1 MFNLFG
7 KKKTL
12 LTPEEQSL
20 IVLAIQEAEKNTSG
34 EIRVFVESR
43 CSYMDAMDRASEIFH
58 KLNMTKTEN
67 RNGVL
72 IYVAIEDHQLALYG
86 DEGIWKKTSHTDF
99 WFKEFDIAKKYFQ
112 KGKIAEGIAEV
123 AKHIGLTLAQHFPY
137 NKKTDKNE
145 LPDDIVF
152 GK

>member
-12 LTPEEQSL
+12 LSPDEQNL

-34 EIRVFVESR
+34 EIRVFIESR
-43 CSYMDAMDRASEIFH
+43 CSYIDAMDRASEIFH
-58 KLNMTKTEN
+58 KLNMTETKN

-72 IYVAIEDHQLALYG
+72 IYVALEDHQLALYG
-86 DEGIWKKTSHTDF
+86 DEGIWKKTNHTDF
-99 WFKEFDIAKKYFQ
+99 WHKEFRIARAYFQ

-137 NKKTDKNE
+137 NSKTDKNE